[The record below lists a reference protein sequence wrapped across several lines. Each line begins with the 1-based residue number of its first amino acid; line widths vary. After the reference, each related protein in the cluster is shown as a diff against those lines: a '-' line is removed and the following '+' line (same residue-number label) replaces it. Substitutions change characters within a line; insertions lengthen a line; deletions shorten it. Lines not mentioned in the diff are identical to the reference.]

1 LPRLP
6 RRERQGFQFII
17 MLSLLMLFSL
27 SPYALGEYSIQKCVL
42 TVYRDGVVY
51 VYIEVI
57 TNETEPLTVLPLLSS
72 QDKISD
78 LLACDENGEALEY
91 DINED
96 NTITI
101 YSLGAKRVTLEYDT
115 TGLTSMEYGLWTL
128 KITAPFDLTVRLP
141 EKARIIY
148 LSGIPSE
155 IKTSD
160 SMIELSLYPGEWEI
174 NYEVPAKPPSQLPT
188 TPPIRDYSGYIIVGG
203 VGVAFAIILL
213 AIYIRGKRAIMREL
227 SEEEAEVVKF
237 IKARG
242 GRCLEAELRERFP
255 HIPRTSM
262 WRLIRR
268 LERRGI
274 VQVKRFGL
282 QNVVEL
288 K

>member
-1 LPRLP
+1 
-6 RRERQGFQFII
+6 
-17 MLSLLMLFSL
+17 
-27 SPYALGEYSIQKCVL
+27 
-42 TVYRDGVVY
+42 
-51 VYIEVI
+51 
-57 TNETEPLTVLPLLSS
+57 
-72 QDKISD
+72 
-78 LLACDENGEALEY
+78 
-91 DINED
+91 
-96 NTITI
+96 
-101 YSLGAKRVTLEYDT
+101 
-115 TGLTSMEYGLWTL
+115 MEYGLWTL

-148 LSGIPSE
+148 LSGVPSE

-160 SMIELSLYPGEWEI
+160 SIIELSLYPGEWEI
-174 NYEVPAKPPSQLPT
+174 NYEVPVKPPSQPPT
-188 TPPIRDYSGYIIVGG
+188 TPSIRDYSGYIIVGG

-237 IKARG
+237 IRARG

-268 LERRGI
+268 LEKRGI
-274 VQVKRFGL
+274 VQVKRSGL